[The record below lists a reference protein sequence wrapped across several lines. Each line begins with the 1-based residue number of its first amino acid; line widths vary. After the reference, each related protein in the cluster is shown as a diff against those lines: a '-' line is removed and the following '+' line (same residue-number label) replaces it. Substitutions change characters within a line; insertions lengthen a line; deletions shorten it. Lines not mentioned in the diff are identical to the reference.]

1 MRTAGS
7 RRMRARALLAVAA
20 AASLALAGCSDPAD
34 PSPTGASADAAPD
47 PTTTPSP
54 TALTEE
60 EALAIAV
67 ETYEAYL
74 SATGDVLESGDA
86 AVPSFKATVTE
97 EFGAPQLE
105 TLLERSQT
113 EDLVAEGQI
122 TVVKSELQKLTPET
136 IDVYLCTDASQAVIY
151 ERGSVP
157 EETREQS
164 IFALE
169 VRLVNVNGSF
179 RVDKSETWDEPEF
192 CSDLS

>member
-20 AASLALAGCSDPAD
+20 AASLALAGCVAPAD
-34 PSPTGASADAAPD
+34 PSPTDAPADAAPD
-47 PTTTPSP
+47 TTTTPEP
-54 TALTEE
+54 TPLTEGD
-60 EALAIAV
+60 ALAIAV

-74 SATGDVLESGDA
+74 AATGDVLQSGES
-86 AVPSFKATVTE
+86 AVPSFNATVTE

-113 EDLVAEGQI
+113 EDLIAEGQI
-122 TVVKSELQKLTPET
+122 RVVKSQLQKATDET
-136 IDVYLCTDASQAVIY
+136 IDVYLCTDASEAVIY
-151 ERGSVP
+151 ERGSTP
-157 EETREQS
+157 EPTREQS

-169 VRLVNVNGSF
+169 VQLLYVDGSY
-179 RVDKSETWDEPEF
+179 RVDKSETWDEPDF